1 MKNIREQLKEEI
13 LLLTDEQLDYVI
25 KRVEEL
31 LANDEAN
38 EEQQKEAP
46 RYE

>member
-25 KRVEEL
+25 ARVEEL
-31 LANDEAN
+31 LADE
-38 EEQQKEAP
+38 ETEDDQQKEAQ